1 MTQSEKLE
9 SVAGNHADDEGQAPL
24 VETVEATGPRFPYA
38 SIRERIRDYAPPV
51 PRSYGGRDA
60 DEESAEDEED
70 QDNEGDSLE
79 AELKA
84 YVVSKQGHEVSPWVL
99 PSARSRR
106 EVFATLASMGCSMA
120 D

>member
-1 MTQSEKLE
+1 MITQSEKLE
-9 SVAGNHADDEGQAPL
+9 QAAGNHQDDEGMAPL
-24 VETVEATGPRFPYA
+24 DTVETSGPRFPYSA
-38 SIRERIRDYAPPV
+38 VRDRIREYAPPV
-51 PRSYGGRDA
+51 PRSYGGRNA
-60 DEESAEDEED
+60 DEEGSEEDEED
-70 QDNEGDSLE
+70 EESDTLE

-106 EVFATLASMGCSMA
+106 EVFATLSSMGCSMA